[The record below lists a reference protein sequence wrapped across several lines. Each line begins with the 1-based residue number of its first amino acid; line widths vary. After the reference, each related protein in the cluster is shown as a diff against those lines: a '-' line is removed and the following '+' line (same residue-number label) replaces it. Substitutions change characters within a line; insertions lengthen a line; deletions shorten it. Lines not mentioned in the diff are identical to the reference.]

1 MIEEFLKKAKNIFVV
16 SCEAGGAE
24 IISSLLRRIPDGNY
38 CFCLEGPAEKIF
50 KGKLGEFKTA
60 SIDHINNMGS
70 DDLLLT
76 GTSWIPSLERNALK
90 LAREN
95 KLPSVSIIDHYT
107 HYRERFLPRELWG
120 DIPSNWTDF
129 LPDNVFVCDE
139 YAYELA
145 IKCGFPEDKL
155 KQMEN
160 PYFQDLSEKIKNLS
174 NKNEAGKTFKLL
186 YLSEPILDDLVAT
199 YGDADY
205 WGYNEFDLAEHLVKS
220 VNKNLSSGKKIEVR
234 FRLHPNEKKDKYNK
248 YINECGTMH
257 RSENADL
264 LEDLA
269 WSDAV
274 LGGESIALI
283 IALNAGKPVY
293 SFLPK
298 SSKKPCALPHK
309 EIMRIDNIDKIFS
322 NL

>member
-1 MIEEFLKKAKNIFVV
+1 MIEELLKRSKNIFVV

-24 IISSLLRRIPDGNY
+24 IISSLLRRNPDGNY
-38 CFCLEGPAEKIF
+38 CFCLEGPAEKILQ
-50 KGKLGEFKTA
+50 GKLGELKTA
-60 SIDHINNMGS
+60 HLDYIKNMCS

-76 GTSWIPSLERNALK
+76 GTSWIPSLERDAIK

-95 KLPSVSIIDHYT
+95 KLPSASIIDHYT
-107 HYRERFLPRELWG
+107 HYQERFLPKELWG
-120 DIPSNWTDF
+120 NIPSNWTDF

-145 IKCGFPEDKL
+145 LKKGFPEKKL
-155 KQMEN
+155 KRMDN
-160 PYFQDLSEKIKNLS
+160 PYFQDLNEEIKSLRKEK
-174 NKNEAGKTFKLL
+174 EADGTFKLL
-186 YLSEPILDDLVAT
+186 YLSEPIHDDLVAT
-199 YGDADY
+199 YGDPDY
-205 WGYNEFDLAEHLVKS
+205 WGYDEFDLAEYLVES
-220 VNKNLSSGKKIEVR
+220 VNKNLCSGKKIEAR
-234 FRLHPNEKKDKYNK
+234 FRLHPNEKKDKYDK
-248 YINECGTMH
+248 YIKECNAMS

-269 WSDAV
+269 WSDAI

-322 NL
+322 NI